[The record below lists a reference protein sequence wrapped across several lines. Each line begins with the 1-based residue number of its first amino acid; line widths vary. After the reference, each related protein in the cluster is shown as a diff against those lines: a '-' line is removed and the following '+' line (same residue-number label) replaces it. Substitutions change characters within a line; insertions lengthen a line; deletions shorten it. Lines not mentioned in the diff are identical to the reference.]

1 MIEDCDE
8 VDDTVFDV
16 DEDSTEV
23 GVKHV
28 GLDNPEVTQPGH
40 GQIVGIVDETGQ
52 KKPIGHSV
60 QV

>member
-1 MIEDCDE
+1 MAGAVAIGVALEIADGDA
-8 VDDTVFDV
+8 
-16 DEDSTEV
+16 TEV

-28 GLDNPEVTQPGH
+28 GLANPEVTQPGQ
-40 GQIVGIVDETGQ
+40 GQIVGIVDDIGQ